1 MRGIFLSSFSAGLLT
16 LQLFA
21 GDAAELNTRR
31 PSVVVES
38 RGANAARLAP
48 STQDEGAFDSLEKAL
63 REPEKVKRLVIQSGD
78 MEMKHLPAG
87 LGNLVNLES
96 LEMAC
101 LEKLEDLPEEIGK
114 LRKLESLVI
123 DNGNGCSMN
132 VKLPRSIGQ
141 LERLRVLR
149 LYGALDGRDVGNEP
163 SPRAAKNKA
172 LPDTLANLQ
181 SLEELDLGR
190 NGIQG
195 VPREVG
201 SLRGLKKLSLDY
213 NDIHDL
219 PAFVGELKNLE
230 ELSLN
235 ANGGMRLP
243 QSLAGIKGL
252 KIYMGNNRLTLA
264 AQKALRARFPEAV
277 FSFENEYD
285 DDAANQEAPKPK
297 ARRRR

>member
-1 MRGIFLSSFSAGLLT
+1 VRGSSLASLTIGLIS

-21 GDAAELNTRR
+21 GFAGEVNAQR
-31 PSVVVES
+31 SA
-38 RGANAARLAP
+38 GAVTLHGATASRLAP
-48 STQDEGAFDSLEKAL
+48 LTQDDGAFDNLERAL

-87 LGNLVNLES
+87 LGTLVNLES

-101 LEKLEDLPEEIGK
+101 LEKLVDLPEEIGK
-114 LRKLESLVI
+114 LQKLESFVM

-132 VKLPRSIGQ
+132 VRLPRSIGELQ
-141 LERLRVLR
+141 NLRVLR
-149 LYGALDGRDVGNEP
+149 LYGALDGRDLGNDAR
-163 SPRAAKNKA
+163 SIKSKV

-181 SLEELDLGR
+181 GLEELDLGR
-190 NGIQG
+190 NGIRG
-195 VPREVG
+195 VPPQVA

-219 PAFVGELKNLE
+219 PAFVGELKNLQ

-243 QSLAGIKGL
+243 QSLANIKGL
-252 KIYMGNNRLTLA
+252 KVFMGNNRLTLA
-264 AQKALRARFPEAV
+264 AQKALRARFPDAV

-285 DDAANQEAPKPK
+285 DDAANQETPKPK